1 MEALKA
7 VLHAF
12 AYLAMLALGA
22 CDEPRSEAYS
32 PERESNFKPV
42 TAAVVSAEAATKIT
56 GIATLLSPDPLT
68 QLNAEIRAAEIA
80 LGFSRRTVERFKGT
94 TSLGEHRLDNAER
107 QAATDATQVA
117 LLELKLR
124 NSWGDAAPF
133 LAAENRQ
140 KLVDELSSGKTTLV
154 RLDFPRSDE
163 RDPKNVRIAALGG
176 GEETPVTTVW
186 PAPSGNLAMP
196 GTSFFGIMAT
206 GPGLRPG
213 DRAKV
218 NAERSAT
225 TAGVIVPA
233 SAVVVFAGDSW
244 CYVEDEPGEF
254 ERRRITLT
262 TPVAD
267 GYVTRDFAAG
277 TKVVVE
283 GASVLLSREA
293 DPAAFDDDDDDGG
306 RDDDR
311 PRAKRPAA
319 EKQPAADKEHGADD
333 DDNAPG
339 PPLASSDPD

>member
-1 MEALKA
+1 MDVFKA
-7 VLHAF
+7 VLRPF
-12 AYLAMLALGA
+12 ALLATLMVGA

-32 PERESNFKPV
+32 PENEINFKPV
-42 TAAVVSAEAATKIT
+42 TAAVVPAEAAAKIT
-56 GIATLLSPDPLT
+56 GIATLLSPDPLA
-68 QLNAEIRAAEIA
+68 QLNADISAAEIA
-80 LGFSRRTVERFKGT
+80 LGFSRRTVDRFKGT

-124 NSWGDAAPF
+124 NAWGEAAPF

-163 RDPKNVRIAALGG
+163 RDPKNVRITPLGG
-176 GEETPVTTVW
+176 GEEIPVAAVW

-196 GTSFFGIMAT
+196 GTSFFAIMAT

-218 NAERSAT
+218 TAERSAT
-225 TAGVIVPA
+225 TAGVIVPT
-233 SAVVVFAGDSW
+233 SAVVVFAGESW

-254 ERRRITLT
+254 ERRRIALT
-262 TPVAD
+262 TPVEG
-267 GYVTRDFAAG
+267 GYITPDFAPG

-283 GASVLLSREA
+283 GASALLSREA

-306 RDDDR
+306 DDDR
-311 PRAKRPAA
+311 PRAKHAA
-319 EKQPAADKEHGADD
+319 PEKQPAPKEEKGADD
-333 DDNAPG
+333 DDKT
-339 PPLASSDPD
+339 PPIASTDTD